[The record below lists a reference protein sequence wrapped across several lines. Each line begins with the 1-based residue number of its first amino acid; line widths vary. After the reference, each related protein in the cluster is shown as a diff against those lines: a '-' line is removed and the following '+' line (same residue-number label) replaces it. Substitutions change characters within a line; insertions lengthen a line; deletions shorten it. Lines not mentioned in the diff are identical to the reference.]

1 MLVLRT
7 PVASF
12 LAQIDVARESV
23 IMLYCILCTSSYNV
37 FYVYIGACIAQ
48 SPYPIDTSVFP
59 LHFVRRPRPFPLC
72 SEEFQLFMDSIHIA
86 LFVVEFDFYGIEL
99 HSLHNFPL
107 KLQFQRITLSTVVA
121 HTHTQKMNP
130 NQN

>member
-59 LHFVRRPRPFPLC
+59 LHFVRRPRPRPPPTL
-72 SEEFQLFMDSIHIA
+72 LRRVSI
-86 LFVVEFDFYGIEL
+86 VYGFDTYCIICCG
-99 HSLHNFPL
+99 
-107 KLQFQRITLSTVVA
+107 V
-121 HTHTQKMNP
+121 
-130 NQN
+130 